1 MICKN
6 IRQNHMNLEIN
17 IVSVLLFWLFHKQDK
32 ICLASTCKMLCYPFN
47 YVYIVEQLN
56 TVICI
61 LIYSCTWI
69 IIHFA
74 FPLIKSSSDKCQLLS
89 GIADAKT
96 LQFCIYF
103 TLIRPMRIFPL

>member
-17 IVSVLLFWLFHKQDK
+17 IVSVLLFWLFHKQDE

-61 LIYSCTWI
+61 HIYI
-69 IIHFA
+69 GVH
-74 FPLIKSSSDKCQLLS
+74 
-89 GIADAKT
+89 G
-96 LQFCIYF
+96 
-103 TLIRPMRIFPL
+103 